1 MTELLKISS
10 GKLGGS
16 LLTTTFVFKVGLRE
30 CLFGFLLA
38 LFFFFSSGFFVVVV
52 VVVVEA
58 AASFD
63 FDDGFGEAETGV
75 EGPVEFAT
83 EADIVCTRTR
93 TRKKGKKKKKVS
105 NGNFSMEKGGSK
117 HEGLKASIFIIIN
130 VEMDEEDT
138 WIRLLSWARYRPIR
152 RHLPA
157 LHLLSVLAL
166 VWVVL
171 WAP

>member
-1 MTELLKISS
+1 LTELLKISS

-52 VVVVEA
+52 VEA

-83 EADIVCTRTR
+83 EADIVCTR
-93 TRKKGKKKKKVS
+93 KKGKKESFKWK
-105 NGNFSMEKGGSK
+105 F
-117 HEGLKASIFIIIN
+117 
-130 VEMDEEDT
+130 
-138 WIRLLSWARYRPIR
+138 
-152 RHLPA
+152 
-157 LHLLSVLAL
+157 
-166 VWVVL
+166 
-171 WAP
+171 

>member
-52 VVVVEA
+52 EA

-63 FDDGFGEAETGV
+63 FDDGLGEAETGV

-83 EADIVCTRTR
+83 EADIVFTR
-93 TRKKGKKKKKVS
+93 TRKKGKK
-105 NGNFSMEKGGSK
+105 EKSFK
-117 HEGLKASIFIIIN
+117 WKF
-130 VEMDEEDT
+130 
-138 WIRLLSWARYRPIR
+138 
-152 RHLPA
+152 
-157 LHLLSVLAL
+157 
-166 VWVVL
+166 
-171 WAP
+171 